1 MKKLLI
7 ILSVLLTTIPY
18 IAFADTNTTANV
30 GFYIADEDK
39 GVQYIEDSETPYIKN
54 FELMK
59 IQITENHGD
68 ITKSY
73 YFDESDGMEIPFE
86 FNKKSTYITT
96 IIYAP

>member
-59 IQITENHGD
+59 IQLTQNHGGT
-68 ITKSY
+68 TKSY
-73 YFDESDGMEIPFE
+73 YFDEEI
-86 FNKKSTYITT
+86 
-96 IIYAP
+96 